1 MRRDIEIIGHG
12 GAVVAGLYQ
21 DGVLTDV
28 LAEPADRRGRLGAV
42 HCGRVERVDT
52 VAGACFLDIG
62 LDRPAFLKLPSSGR
76 PPKAGDLLPVQVTGA
91 AREEKGPSAT
101 MDIALP
107 GRFLV
112 HRPYGDS
119 VSVSRRLGPDAKRVW
134 RKRLS
139 GGWIVRA
146 AAAAAGPEA
155 IEAEIAWLR
164 HQAAAIVERLDAA
177 RAPALLLDG
186 PDAPRRMILD
196 AGPGLAAIRLES
208 RALDPHLSGWLD
220 RAGIAVRLDIG
231 DAALADDLPELLEA
245 EVPLPSGGSIVI
257 EPTRALIAVDVN
269 AGAARDKALANREAA
284 RAIAR
289 QLRLRNLGG
298 LVVIDFISVPR
309 REGAMLFDLLKDAL
323 ADDPATITIG
333 SGLSSLGLVEL
344 ARERRGLGFAEA
356 LGTDVSARYR

>member
-1 MRRDIEIIGHG
+1 MRRDIEVIGYE

-28 LAEPADRRGRLGAV
+28 MAEPAGERGRLGAV
-42 HCGRVERVDT
+42 HCGRVERVDAI
-52 VAGACFLDIG
+52 AGACFLDIG
-62 LDRPAFLKLPSSGR
+62 LDRPAFLKTPSRSR
-76 PPKAGDLLPVQVTGA
+76 PPRAGDLLPIQVTGT
-91 AREEKGPSAT
+91 AREEKGPSVT

-112 HRPYGDS
+112 HLPFGNS

-134 RKRLS
+134 RNRLS

-146 AAAAAGPEA
+146 AASAADPES
-155 IEAEIAWLR
+155 IETEISWLR
-164 HQAAAIVERLDAA
+164 RQAAAIVERLDAA

-196 AGPGLAAIRLES
+196 AGPDLAAVRLES
-208 RALDPHLSGWLD
+208 RALDPHLFGWLE
-220 RAGIAVRLDIG
+220 RAGIAVRLDLG
-231 DAALADDLPELLEA
+231 DTALADHLPELLEA
-245 EVPLPSGGSIVI
+245 EVLLPSGGSIII

-289 QLRLRNLGG
+289 HLRLRNLGG
-298 LVVIDFISVPR
+298 LVVVDFISASR
-309 REGAMLFDLLKDAL
+309 REEAGLFDVLKDAL
-323 ADDPATITIG
+323 ADDPATITTGPGI
-333 SGLSSLGLVEL
+333 SSLGLVEL
-344 ARERRGLGFAEA
+344 ARERRGLGLAEA
-356 LGTDVSARYR
+356 LGVDRNMR